1 MGAANAAPTPP
12 AQPRAPED
20 VADPRRPRQRID
32 HMLTRRRTLSTLVL
46 AATGASEALDPHPDL
61 LRAAR
66 HHGEPTA
73 ADCPWCG
80 SSELVLLRYVY
91 SDELGPF
98 SGRLKSLRELMD
110 MAPDFGFLDVYV
122 VEVCPTCGWNHLLR
136 SYVLGDGQ
144 PRRPLRRPSDLL
156 D

>member
-1 MGAANAAPTPP
+1 
-12 AQPRAPED
+12 
-20 VADPRRPRQRID
+20 
-32 HMLTRRRTLSTLVL
+32 MLTRRRTLSTLVL